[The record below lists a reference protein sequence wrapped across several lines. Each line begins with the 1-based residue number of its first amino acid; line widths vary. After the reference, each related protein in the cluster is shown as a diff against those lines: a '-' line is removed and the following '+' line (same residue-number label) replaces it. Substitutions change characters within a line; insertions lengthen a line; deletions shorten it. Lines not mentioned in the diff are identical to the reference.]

1 MIKSRRP
8 VNIKDLQARS
18 KDMGVRLFDPAWPGD
33 PYTAI
38 VESSSNPAL
47 NQIVTIRF
55 GRNGRIKARCTCT
68 WAQYG
73 GVACAHVLAALSK
86 LAGRKRRALS
96 FWLTPEEAQRQKQKV
111 LRLSSADGDVYITS
125 RSPA

>member
-18 KDMGVRLFDPAWPGD
+18 KGLPVRVFDPAWPGD

-38 VESSSNPAL
+38 VESNSNPAL

-55 GRNGRIKARCTCT
+55 GHDGHIQARCTCT

-73 GVACAHVLAALSK
+73 GVACAHVLAALNR

-111 LRLSSADGDVYITS
+111 LRLSSAEGDIYITS
-125 RSPA
+125 RRPA